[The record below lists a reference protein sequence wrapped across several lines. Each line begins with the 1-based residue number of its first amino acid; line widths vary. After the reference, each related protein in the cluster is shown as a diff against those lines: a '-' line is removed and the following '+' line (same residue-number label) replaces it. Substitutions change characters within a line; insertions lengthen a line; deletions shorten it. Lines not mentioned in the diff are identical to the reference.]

1 MIVSK
6 KQFALLVNRSPA
18 AIIEWI
24 SKGLPLT
31 ESGAIGFE
39 KGRSWA
45 ERRVAGFGGVS
56 GPGVTV
62 PFNGKGAYGSNPA
75 EI

>member
-1 MIVSK
+1 LIVSK

-18 AIIEWI
+18 AITEWI

-31 ESGAIGFE
+31 GAIGFE

-45 ERRVAGFGGVS
+45 ERNVAGFGGVS